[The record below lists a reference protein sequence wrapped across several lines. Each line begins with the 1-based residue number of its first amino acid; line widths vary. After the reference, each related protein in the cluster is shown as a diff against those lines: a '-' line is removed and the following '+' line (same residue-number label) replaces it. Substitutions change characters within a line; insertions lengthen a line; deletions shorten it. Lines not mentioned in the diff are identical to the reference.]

1 MDLGPRTLDSQA
13 ARCDGMTY
21 ETILYDVSDGVAT
34 LTINRPEQ
42 FNGMTVRMLNET
54 YQCLTA
60 ASADPG
66 VRILV
71 MTGAGRAFCPGADLK
86 GTAAGANDG
95 AVNEKASYH
104 VGRLLHEMP
113 ALTIAAVN
121 GACAGAGFGW
131 ACGADI
137 RVAARSANF
146 STAFLKVAVAGDMG
160 IPWSL
165 PRLIGA
171 ARARELSF
179 LCEKFTADEARE
191 AGFVARVWDD
201 AVFRDEV
208 ANMVAFLSTQAP
220 AALRTMKAHYLVAER
235 VPYKEY
241 LELETERHFQLTSSP
256 DFREAAL
263 AFVEKRAPVFRA

>member
-1 MDLGPRTLDSQA
+1 MT
-13 ARCDGMTY
+13 TY
-21 ETILYDVSDGVAT
+21 ETILYDVQDGVAT

-66 VRILV
+66 LRILV

-113 ALTIAAVN
+113 ALTIAAIN

-165 PRLIGA
+165 PRLVGA

-179 LCEKFTADEARE
+179 LCEKFSADEARA

-201 AVFRDEV
+201 EIFRDET
-208 ANMVAFLSTQAP
+208 AKMVAFLAAQAP

-263 AFVEKRAPVFRA
+263 AFVEKREPRFAQ

>member
-1 MDLGPRTLDSQA
+1 
-13 ARCDGMTY
+13 MTY
-21 ETILYDVSDGVAT
+21 ETILYDVVDGVAT
-34 LTINRPEQ
+34 LTINRPDN
-42 FNGMTVRMLNET
+42 FNGMTVRMVKET
-54 YQCLTA
+54 YRCLTA
-60 ASADPG
+60 ASQDPG

-86 GTAAGANDG
+86 GTAAGSRDEEPNLK
-95 AVNEKASYH
+95 ESYH
-104 VGRLLHEMP
+104 VARLLHEMP
-113 ALTIAAVN
+113 AVTVAAIN

-146 STAFLKVAVAGDMG
+146 ATAFLKVAVAGDMG

-171 ARARELSF
+171 SRARELSF
-179 LCEKFTADEARE
+179 LCEKFSAEEALA

-201 AVFRDEV
+201 EVFRDE
-208 ANMVAFLSTQAP
+208 AAGMVAFLAAQAP
-220 AALRTMKAHYLVAER
+220 AALRTMKAHYLNAER
-235 VPYKEY
+235 MPFKDY
-241 LELETERHFQLTSSP
+241 LELETEHHFQLTSSP

-263 AFVEKRAPVFRA
+263 AFVEKRQPHFQSR

>member
-1 MDLGPRTLDSQA
+1 
-13 ARCDGMTY
+13 MTSY
-21 ETILYDVSDGVAT
+21 HTMLYDVQDGVAT
-34 LTINRPEQ
+34 LTINRPEN
-42 FNGMTVRMLNET
+42 FNGMTVRMVNET
-54 YQCLTA
+54 YACLSA
-60 ASADPG
+60 AAEDPG

-95 AVNEKASYH
+95 AINDKAAYH
-104 VGRLLHEMP
+104 VARVLHEMP

-131 ACGADI
+131 ACGADV

-146 STAFLKVAVAGDMG
+146 ATAFLKVAVAGDMG

-179 LCEKFTADEARE
+179 LCERFSADEARE
-191 AGFVARVWDD
+191 AGFVARLWDD
-201 AVFRDEV
+201 EVFREEV
-208 ANMVAFLSTQAP
+208 ARMVGFLAAQSP
-220 AALRTMKAHYLVAER
+220 AALRTMKAHYLAAER
-235 VPYKEY
+235 VPFKEY

-263 AFVEKRAPVFRA
+263 AFVEKRDPRFVGR